1 MKHAT
6 NIYDD
11 NAPLALPGMVFST
24 SPNDYALIKQMQL
37 IKFDGTTWK
46 LFGSL
51 ISGAMN

>member
-1 MKHAT
+1 
-6 NIYDD
+6 
-11 NAPLALPGMVFST
+11 MVFST

-37 IKFDGTTWK
+37 IKFDGSTWK